1 MHSAYLNPTEPPAVN
16 NISVERVSTT
26 TIIVFWTPLTLVQ
39 ARGFVRYRVSY
50 RPQNSQKRQ
59 EVSVVVSGD
68 QGSVTISELLPGVAY
83 DVAVVPFNTEPS
95 GQELAGSP
103 SSAVAP
109 SKTLWRVFNYC
120 TTFQLVFAWA

>member
-1 MHSAYLNPTEPPAVN
+1 M
-16 NISVERVSTT
+16 
-26 TIIVFWTPLTLVQ
+26 IVFWTPLTLVQ

-50 RPQNSQKRQ
+50 RPQISQKRQ

-68 QGSVTISELLPGVAY
+68 QGSVAIGGLLPGVAY
-83 DVAVVPFNTEPS
+83 DVMVVPFNTEPS

-109 SKTLWRVFNYC
+109 SKIVWCAFNYC
-120 TTFQLVFAWA
+120 TTLQLVFAWAYSFKCYSSVN

>member
-1 MHSAYLNPTEPPAVN
+1 M
-16 NISVERVSTT
+16 
-26 TIIVFWTPLTLVQ
+26 IVFWTPLTLVQ

-50 RPQNSQKRQ
+50 RPLNSQKRQ

-68 QGSVTISELLPGVAY
+68 QGSVTIGGLLPGVAY
-83 DVAVVPFNTEPS
+83 DVVVVPFNTEPS

-109 SKTLWRVFNYC
+109 SKIAWWYGVRSIVILLFSLYLHGHS
-120 TTFQLVFAWA
+120 FQC

>member
-1 MHSAYLNPTEPPAVN
+1 MHTYTELPAVN
-16 NISVERVSTT
+16 GISVERVTT
-26 TIIVFWTPLTLVQ
+26 TAMIVFWTPLTLVQ

-50 RPQNSQKRQ
+50 RPLNSQKRQ

-68 QGSVTISELLPGVAY
+68 QGSVAISELFPGVSY
-83 DVAVVPFNTEPS
+83 DVVVVPFNTEPS

-109 SKTLWRVFNYC
+109 SKI
-120 TTFQLVFAWA
+120 A